1 VAFATPLEVATVR
14 SMFNAN
20 RELLYK
26 VVTRLAELVDA
37 PSGEPMEQR
46 SIPLVERR
54 LTRIRAVGMPSTKRS

>member
-1 VAFATPLEVATVR
+1 
-14 SMFNAN
+14 MFNAN

-54 LTRIRAVGMPSTKRS
+54 LPRIRAVGMPSTKRS